1 MTLAAGAPPRALA
14 VGALRR
20 YHPHMRIRCPIC
32 NRVSDIADD
41 APHRPFCSSRCK
53 TIDLG
58 NWLGEAYRISRPL
71 EENDDESGLPGA
83 N

>member
-1 MTLAAGAPPRALA
+1 
-14 VGALRR
+14 
-20 YHPHMRIRCPIC
+20 MRIRCPIC
-32 NRVSDIADD
+32 HRESDIPDD

-58 NWLGEAYRISRPL
+58 NWLGEAYRITRPL
-71 EENDDESGLPGA
+71 EENDDEDSFRGV